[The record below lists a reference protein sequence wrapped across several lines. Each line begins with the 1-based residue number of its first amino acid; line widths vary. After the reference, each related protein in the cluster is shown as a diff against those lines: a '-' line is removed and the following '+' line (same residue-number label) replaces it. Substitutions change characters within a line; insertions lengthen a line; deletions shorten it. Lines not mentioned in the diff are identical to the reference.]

1 MPAIFGKSACM
12 QSGGPILIA
21 GRVTATRKLLGALR
35 HFRKTR
41 DALDARYTIA
51 MSMAYF
57 Q

>member
-35 HFRKTR
+35 LFRKTR

-57 Q
+57 